1 VGIRGTGFRATDVT
15 TDRPLIWFERPV
27 LPGLASVVDASC
39 TVLGP
44 GTPEDPYAG
53 IDDAIAALV
62 GSAPFDG
69 PAMDRAPRLR
79 VIARTGIGYDSV
91 DVPAATARGIAV
103 TNTPDGPTIS
113 TAEHAVMLMLMAAK
127 RVRPSVTALM
137 TGTANGYYARHEG
150 VELAGKTLGLVGLGR
165 IARRVATISDSI
177 GMRVIAFDPYID
189 PASAPVGV
197 ELVGSIDELLPVA
210 DVVSVHIPLTDT
222 SRGLFD
228 AARFGVMK
236 RGAVFVNTAR
246 GAIVDQAALIE
257 ALESGHL
264 FGAGLD
270 VTDPEPLPAGHP
282 VLAHPAIVT
291 TPHIASA
298 TTDGKLR
305 SLESAWE
312 GAIAVVHGERPEHLV
327 NPEVWDRLRAAM
339 ARTEPG

>member
-1 VGIRGTGFRATDVT
+1 MTDMAA
-15 TDRPLIWFERPV
+15 DPPLIWFERPV
-27 LPGLASVVDASC
+27 LPALAPTVAATC

-44 GTPEDPYAG
+44 GTAEDPYAG
-53 IDDAIAALV
+53 IDEAVAAVV

-69 PAMDRAPRLR
+69 PAMDRAPGLR
-79 VIARTGIGYDSV
+79 VIARTGIGYDSI

-137 TGTANGYYARHEG
+137 TGTADGYYARHEG
-150 VELAGKTLGLVGLGR
+150 IELAGKILGLVGLGR
-165 IARRVATISDSI
+165 IARRVATIAEAI

-189 PASAPVGV
+189 TAAAPAGIQLAAT
-197 ELVGSIDELLPVA
+197 LDELLPVA
-210 DVVSVHIPLTDT
+210 DVISVHIPLTDV

-228 AARFGVMK
+228 ARRFAAMK

-246 GAIVDQAALIE
+246 GAIVDQAALIA
-257 ALESGHL
+257 ALDAGHL
-264 FGAGLD
+264 FAAGLD

-282 VLAHPAIVT
+282 LLAHQDIVV

-298 TTDGKLR
+298 TADGKLR
-305 SLESAWE
+305 SLESAFE
-312 GAIAVVHGERPEHLV
+312 QAVAVVHGERPPHLV
-327 NPEVWDRLRAAM
+327 NPDAWDRVTAAAAAGRS
-339 ARTEPG
+339 AR